1 MAEKDIAEKTLESY
15 NDVFADIVNGLLFNG
30 EQIVKENELEAES
43 ENSMYKADGRLHEQ
57 ERDVAKYWRNG
68 EIRIA
73 LYGLENQTAV
83 DPDMP
88 LRILSYDGAAYR
100 NQLNQKCKIK
110 RYPVITLV
118 LYFGDGEWNKPK
130 NLLGCLDIPENLKPY
145 VNDYKI
151 NLFEIC
157 RLPDEQIS
165 KFRSDFKI
173 VADYFA
179 KRKRVTGYHG
189 TKDTIRHVD
198 EFFKLMKVLTNDNKF
213 ESIYNENISNA
224 KGGVNMCDFLDT
236 VEARGKA
243 AGRSEGKIE
252 GKIEGKAEIIQ
263 ELLKAGKMTVEQIAD
278 MLRLPVEKVKE
289 LAEMVL
295 ASA

>member
-1 MAEKDIAEKTLESY
+1 MAQKDIAEKTLEAY

-30 EQIVKENELEAES
+30 EQVIKEDELEAES
-43 ENSMYKADGRLHEQ
+43 ELSVYKADGKLHEQ
-57 ERDVAKYWRNG
+57 ERDVAKYWKNG

-73 LYGLENQTAV
+73 FYGLENQTAV

-88 LRILSYDGAAYR
+88 LRVLSYDGAAYR
-100 NQLNQKCKIK
+100 SQLNLEGNPK
-110 RYPVITLV
+110 RYPVVTLV

-130 NLLGCLDIPENLKPY
+130 NLLGCLNVPEKLKSY

-157 RLPDEQIS
+157 KLTDSQILNF
-165 KFRSDFKI
+165 KSDFKI

-179 KRKRVTGYHG
+179 KRKKVPDYHG
-189 TKDTIRHVD
+189 TSDTIKHVD

-213 ESIYNENISNA
+213 ETVYNESIINNN
-224 KGGVNMCDFLDT
+224 GGVNMCDFLDT
-236 VEARGKA
+236 VEAKGMAKGIA
-243 AGRSEGKIE
+243 
-252 GKIEGKAEIIQ
+252 EGKAEVIQ
-263 ELLKAGKMTVEQIAD
+263 GLIKTGKMTVEQIAD
-278 MLRLPVEKVKE
+278 MLKLPVEKVKE

-295 ASA
+295 VSA

>member
-100 NQLNQKCKIK
+100 NQLNQNCKTK

-130 NLLGCLDIPENLKPY
+130 NLLECLDIPENLKPY

-157 RLPDEQIS
+157 KLSDGEIS

-179 KRKRVTGYHG
+179 KRRRVPGYRG
-189 TKDTIRHVD
+189 TKDIIKHVD

-224 KGGVNMCDFLDT
+224 EGGVNMCDFLDT

-243 AGRSEGKIE
+243 AGRSEGKL
-252 GKIEGKAEIIQ
+252 EGKAEIIQ

-278 MLRLPVEKVKE
+278 MLKLPVEKVNE

-295 ASA
+295 VSA

>member
-1 MAEKDIAEKTLESY
+1 MAQKDIAEKTLEAY

-30 EQIVKENELEAES
+30 EQVIKEDELEAES
-43 ENSMYKADGRLHEQ
+43 ELSVYKVDGKLHEQ
-57 ERDVAKYWRNG
+57 ERDVAKYWKNG

-73 LYGLENQTAV
+73 FYGLENQTAV

-88 LRILSYDGAAYR
+88 LRVLSYDGAAYR
-100 NQLNQKCKIK
+100 SQLNLEGNPK
-110 RYPVITLV
+110 RYPVVTLV

-130 NLLGCLDIPENLKPY
+130 NLLGCLNVPEKLKPY

-157 RLPDEQIS
+157 KLTDSQIS
-165 KFRSDFKI
+165 NFKSDFKI

-179 KRKRVTGYHG
+179 KRKKVPDYHG
-189 TKDTIRHVD
+189 TSDTIKHVD

-213 ESIYNENISNA
+213 ETVYNESIINNN
-224 KGGVNMCDFLDT
+224 GGVNMCDFLDT
-236 VEARGKA
+236 VEAKGMAK
-243 AGRSEGKIE
+243 GN
-252 GKIEGKAEIIQ
+252 AEVIQ
-263 ELLKAGKMTVEQIAD
+263 ALIRTGKMTVEQIAD
-278 MLRLPVEKVKE
+278 MLKLPVEKVKE

-295 ASA
+295 VSA

>member
-1 MAEKDIAEKTLESY
+1 MGVYMAQKDIAEKTLEAY

-30 EQIVKENELEAES
+30 EQVIKEDELEAES
-43 ENSMYKADGRLHEQ
+43 ELSVYKADGKLHEQ
-57 ERDVAKYWRNG
+57 ERDVAKYWKNG

-73 LYGLENQTAV
+73 FYGLENQTAV

-88 LRILSYDGAAYR
+88 LRVLSYDGAAYR
-100 NQLNQKCKIK
+100 SQLNLEGNPK
-110 RYPVITLV
+110 RYPVVTLV

-130 NLLGCLDIPENLKPY
+130 NLLGCLNVPEKLKSY

-157 RLPDEQIS
+157 KLTDSQILNF
-165 KFRSDFKI
+165 KSDFKI

-179 KRKRVTGYHG
+179 KRKKVPDYHG
-189 TKDTIRHVD
+189 TSDTIKHVD

-213 ESIYNENISNA
+213 ETVYNESIINNN
-224 KGGVNMCDFLDT
+224 GGVNMCDFLDT
-236 VEARGKA
+236 VEAKGMAKGIA
-243 AGRSEGKIE
+243 
-252 GKIEGKAEIIQ
+252 EGKAEVIQ
-263 ELLKAGKMTVEQIAD
+263 GLIKTGKMTVEQIAD
-278 MLRLPVEKVKE
+278 MLKLPVEKVKE

-295 ASA
+295 VSA

>member
-1 MAEKDIAEKTLESY
+1 MGVYMAQKDIAEKTLEAY

-30 EQIVKENELEAES
+30 EQVIKEDELEAES
-43 ENSMYKADGRLHEQ
+43 ELSVYKADGKLHEQ
-57 ERDVAKYWRNG
+57 ERDVAKYWKNG

-73 LYGLENQTAV
+73 FYGLENQTAV

-88 LRILSYDGAAYR
+88 LRVLSYDGAAYR
-100 NQLNQKCKIK
+100 SQLNLEGNPK
-110 RYPVITLV
+110 RYPVVTLV
-118 LYFGDGEWNKPK
+118 LYFGDGEWNKSK
-130 NLLGCLDIPENLKPY
+130 NLLGCLNVPEKLKPY

-157 RLPDEQIS
+157 KLTDSQIS
-165 KFRSDFKI
+165 NFKSDFKI

-179 KRKRVTGYHG
+179 KRKKVPDYHG
-189 TKDTIRHVD
+189 TSDTIKHVD

-213 ESIYNENISNA
+213 ETVYNEGIINN

-236 VEARGKA
+236 VEAKGMAKGIA
-243 AGRSEGKIE
+243 
-252 GKIEGKAEIIQ
+252 EGKAEVIQ
-263 ELLKAGKMTVEQIAD
+263 GLIRTGKMTVEQIAD
-278 MLRLPVEKVKE
+278 MLKLPVEKVKE

-295 ASA
+295 VSA

>member
-1 MAEKDIAEKTLESY
+1 MAQKDIAEKTLEAY

-30 EQIVKENELEAES
+30 EQVIKEDELEAES
-43 ENSMYKADGRLHEQ
+43 ELSVYKADGKLHEQ
-57 ERDVAKYWRNG
+57 ERDVAKYWKNG

-73 LYGLENQTAV
+73 FYGLENQTAV

-88 LRILSYDGAAYR
+88 LRVLNYDGAAYR
-100 NQLNQKCKIK
+100 SQLNLEGNPK
-110 RYPVITLV
+110 RYPVVTLV

-130 NLLGCLDIPENLKPY
+130 NLLGCLNVPEKLKPY

-157 RLPDEQIS
+157 KLTDSQIS
-165 KFRSDFKI
+165 NFKSDFKI

-179 KRKRVTGYHG
+179 KRKKVPDYHG
-189 TKDTIRHVD
+189 TSDTIKHVD

-213 ESIYNENISNA
+213 ETVYNESIINNN
-224 KGGVNMCDFLDT
+224 GGVNMCDFLDT
-236 VEARGKA
+236 VEAKGMAK
-243 AGRSEGKIE
+243 GN
-252 GKIEGKAEIIQ
+252 AEVIQ
-263 ELLKAGKMTVEQIAD
+263 ALIRTGKMTVEQIAD
-278 MLRLPVEKVKE
+278 MLKLPVEKVKE

-295 ASA
+295 VSA

>member
-1 MAEKDIAEKTLESY
+1 MAEKDIVEKTLESY

-100 NQLNQKCKIK
+100 NQLNQNCKTK

-130 NLLGCLDIPENLKPY
+130 NLLECLDIPENLKLY

-157 RLPDEQIS
+157 KLSDEQIS
-165 KFRSDFKI
+165 KFKSDFKI

-179 KRKRVTGYHG
+179 KRRRVPGYRG
-189 TKDTIRHVD
+189 TKDTIKHVD

-224 KGGVNMCDFLDT
+224 EGGVNMCDFLDT

-243 AGRSEGKIE
+243 AGRSEGKL
-252 GKIEGKAEIIQ
+252 EGKAEIIQ
-263 ELLKAGKMTVEQIAD
+263 ELIKAGKMTVEQIAD
-278 MLRLPVEKVKE
+278 MLKLPVEKVNE

-295 ASA
+295 VSA

>member
-1 MAEKDIAEKTLESY
+1 MGEKDIVEKSLESY

-30 EQIVKENELEAES
+30 EQVIKEDELEAES
-43 ENSMYKADGRLHEQ
+43 EHSMYKADGKLHEQ
-57 ERDVAKYWRNG
+57 ERDVAKYWKNG

-73 LYGLENQTAV
+73 LYGLENQTVV

-88 LRILSYDGAAYR
+88 LRVLSYDGAAYR
-100 NQLNQKCKIK
+100 NQLNQDGKSK

-130 NLLGCLDIPENLKPY
+130 NLLGCLDVPEKLKPF

-157 RLPDEQIS
+157 KLSDEQIS
-165 KFRSDFKI
+165 NFKSDFKI
-173 VADYFA
+173 IADYFA
-179 KRKRVTGYHG
+179 KRKKIPDYRG
-189 TKDTIRHVD
+189 TKDTIKHVD

-213 ESIYNENISNA
+213 GTLYNEGISSG

-236 VEARGKA
+236 VEARGETK
-243 AGRSEGKIE
+243 
-252 GKIEGKAEIIQ
+252 GKAEIIQ
-263 ELLKAGKMTVEQIAD
+263 GLIKAGKMTVEQIAD
-278 MLRLPVEKVKE
+278 MLKLPVERVRE
-289 LAEMVL
+289 LAEMTLV
-295 ASA
+295 SA